1 VRLKLLNHFYLER
14 YQGDLVSPAPSPAR
28 LARLISR
35 QCRNL
40 IIISFNKELHVVTKN
55 GTFVLSYLA
64 RLHQVLYNSLK
75 RNNFCPI
82 PVKEFEESYRKEYGE
97 ETFFDL
103 ELAARQ
109 CPGICFERHQDLDYI
124 ELTKHFRLGNEIV
137 EIVRSR
143 GGVVALDSLLGA
155 YKNVTGRNI
164 DPTSYGFSSLEQ
176 LISSYQLLLSLTG
189 RKTVVLRSLSHQ
201 LMSRAEPQPDL
212 VSQADGLRL
221 LSLACNHGPPPGS
234 TVVSPALRSVR
245 QEGMFKSARLSLTEC
260 ISQPSMARPINDL
273 EEEEEEL
280 VMLGSRGDIVTVETD
295 TSDAESVLSRE
306 RGRKKSRMAAGLN
319 LQ

>member
-1 VRLKLLNHFYLER
+1 M
-14 YQGDLVSPAPSPAR
+14 
-28 LARLISR
+28 
-35 QCRNL
+35 
-40 IIISFNKELHVVTKN
+40 
-55 GTFVLSYLA
+55 
-64 RLHQVLYNSLK
+64 LYNCLK

-82 PVKEFEESYRKEYGE
+82 PVKEFEESYRREYGE

-103 ELAARQ
+103 DLAASQ
-109 CPGICFERHQDLDYI
+109 CPGLSFVRHQDLDFI
-124 ELTKHFRLGNEIV
+124 DLTPHFRLGNEMV
-137 EIVRSR
+137 EIVRGR
-143 GGVVALDSLLGA
+143 GGVVSLDSLLGA
-155 YKNVTGRNI
+155 YNSVTGRNI

-189 RKTVVLRSLSHQ
+189 RNTVVLRSLSQQ
-201 LMSRAEPQPDL
+201 LLSGRAQPKPDL
-212 VSQADGLRL
+212 VSQASQADGARL

-234 TVVSPALRSVR
+234 TVSPALRSVR

-260 ISQPSMARPINDL
+260 ISQPRRHNHL
-273 EEEEEEL
+273 EEEEEEEEEKEL

-306 RGRKKSRMAAGLN
+306 RGRKKSRMAAGLT

>member
-1 VRLKLLNHFYLER
+1 M
-14 YQGDLVSPAPSPAR
+14 
-28 LARLISR
+28 
-35 QCRNL
+35 
-40 IIISFNKELHVVTKN
+40 
-55 GTFVLSYLA
+55 
-64 RLHQVLYNSLK
+64 K

-82 PVKEFEESYRKEYGE
+82 PVNEFEESYRREYGE

-109 CPGICFERHQDLDYI
+109 CPGICFERHQDLDFI
-124 ELTKHFRLGNEIV
+124 DLTGHFRLGNEIV
-137 EIVRSR
+137 EIVRGR
-143 GGVVALDSLLGA
+143 GGVVSLDSLLGA
-155 YKNVTGRNI
+155 YKSLTGRNI
-164 DPTSYGFSSLEQ
+164 DPTSHGFSSLEQ
-176 LISSYQLLLSLTG
+176 LISSYQCLLSLTG
-189 RKTVVLRSLSHQ
+189 RNTVVLRSLTQQ
-201 LMSRAEPQPDL
+201 LMSSRAEPKPDL
-212 VSQADGLRL
+212 VSQADGVRL

-260 ISQPSMARPINDL
+260 IQPSMAKPHHDME

-280 VMLGSRGDIVTVETD
+280 VELVMLGGSRGEIVTVETD

-306 RGRKKSRMAAGLN
+306 RGRKKSRMAAGLT

>member
-1 VRLKLLNHFYLER
+1 M
-14 YQGDLVSPAPSPAR
+14 
-28 LARLISR
+28 
-35 QCRNL
+35 
-40 IIISFNKELHVVTKN
+40 
-55 GTFVLSYLA
+55 
-64 RLHQVLYNSLK
+64 K

-82 PVKEFEESYRKEYGE
+82 PVNEFEETYRREYGE
-97 ETFFDL
+97 ETFLDL

-109 CPGICFERHQDLDYI
+109 CQGICFERHQDLDFI
-124 ELTKHFRLGNEIV
+124 NLTKHFRLGNEIV

-143 GGVVALDSLLGA
+143 GGLVSLDSLLGA
-155 YKNVTGRNI
+155 YKSQTGRNI

-176 LISSYQLLLSLTG
+176 LISSYQSLLSLTG
-189 RKTVVLRSLSHQ
+189 RNTVVLRSLSHQ
-201 LMSRAEPQPDL
+201 LMSGRAEPKPDL
-212 VSQADGLRL
+212 VSQADGVRL

-260 ISQPSMARPINDL
+260 ISQPRPHHGQQ
-273 EEEEEEL
+273 EEEQEQELEGEEL

-295 TSDAESVLSRE
+295 TSDAESVLGRE
-306 RGRKKSRMAAGLN
+306 RGRKKSRMAAGLT

>member
-1 VRLKLLNHFYLER
+1 M
-14 YQGDLVSPAPSPAR
+14 
-28 LARLISR
+28 
-35 QCRNL
+35 
-40 IIISFNKELHVVTKN
+40 
-55 GTFVLSYLA
+55 
-64 RLHQVLYNSLK
+64 K

-82 PVKEFEESYRKEYGE
+82 PVQELEENYRKQFGE

-103 ELAARQ
+103 ELTDR
-109 CPGICFERHQDLDYI
+109 PNSGIYCERHQDVDYI
-124 ELTKHFRLGNEIV
+124 QLTKHYMLGNEIV

-143 GGVVALDSLLGA
+143 GGVLALDSLLAA
-155 YKNVTGRNI
+155 YRSQTGRNI
-164 DPTSYGFSSLEQ
+164 DPTSQGFSSLEQ

-201 LMSRAEPQPDL
+201 LSSQAQPDL
-212 VSQADGLRL
+212 VSHSQAEGVRL

-234 TVVSPALRSVR
+234 SVVSPALRSVR

-260 ISQPSMARPINDL
+260 ISQPTTARPHNTMEDQ
-273 EEEEEEL
+273 EGEEEL

-306 RGRKKSRMAAGLN
+306 RGRKKSRMAAGLT